1 MPTFTMKALTSL
13 LFCYLLLCLSLN
25 ATEQSLS
32 GLIVGL
38 DTIPKRVAVQNPSLA
53 AARWQIAEAEARLR
67 GSGLRDNP
75 ELEAGFQHNS
85 TLREGS
91 IEVGV
96 SQRFPVTNRLALE
109 QRVSATLVQ
118 QAQAEVQAV
127 ERALIVEA
135 RALLIEVITLRQ
147 QQALRTQQTEVS
159 QALAKFISEAASRA
173 ELSSLDA
180 AQAKLNAA
188 KLQTE
193 IPSLK
198 AAEITATGKLK
209 PLLGMNPTDQLH
221 IAGQE
226 LPTPSLSRSSLNLS
240 NRPDFQAS
248 QLAAKAANE
257 QIDLE
262 KSRRYDDIELGVV
275 AGLEREEDAPEG
287 FETEGIIG
295 VRVKLALPFWQKNEA
310 AIQEAQ
316 ARAERKK
323 LETVSLAE
331 NIKHQAKAS
340 YDEMIEWAALL
351 ENLDQ
356 NLLTQASQLASESEK
371 AYREGLGDLQA
382 ALRAREQ
389 QLELSDTRIE
399 TLKQFHLSRVRYE
412 AATGTSSF

>member
-1 MPTFTMKALTSL
+1 MKASTIQ

-25 ATEQSLS
+25 ASERSLS

-38 DTIPKRVAVQNPSLA
+38 DTIPRRISAQNPSLA

-91 IEVGV
+91 IEVGI

-109 QRVSATLVQ
+109 KRVSTTLVQ
-118 QAQAEVQAV
+118 QARAEVQEV
-127 ERALIVEA
+127 ERSLIVEA
-135 RALLIEVITLRQ
+135 RNLLIEIITLRQ
-147 QQALRTQQTEVS
+147 QQALRAQQAEVS
-159 QALAKFISEAASRA
+159 QALAKFISDAAGRA

-188 KLQTE
+188 KLRTE

-198 AAEITATGKLK
+198 ATEIAATGKLK
-209 PLLGMNPTDQLH
+209 PLLGMKPTDQLH

-226 LPTPSLSRSSLNLS
+226 LPPLSLTENSLILS

-248 QLAAKAANE
+248 QLASQAARE

-262 KSRRYDDIELGVV
+262 ISRRYDDIELGMV
-275 AGLEREEDAPEG
+275 AGLERAEDAPEG
-287 FETEGIIG
+287 FETEGIVG
-295 VRVKLALPFWQKNEA
+295 VRVRLALPFWQKNEA

-323 LETVSLAE
+323 LESVSLAE
-331 NIKHQAKAS
+331 TIKNQARAA
-340 YDEMIEWAALL
+340 YEEMIEWAALL
-351 ENLDQ
+351 ENLDKT
-356 NLLTQASQLASESEK
+356 LLTQASQLATDSEK

-382 ALRAREQ
+382 TLQTREQ
-389 QLELSDTRIE
+389 QLELAETRIE

-412 AATGTSSF
+412 AATGTSSY

>member
-1 MPTFTMKALTSL
+1 MKASTIQ

-25 ATEQSLS
+25 ASERSLS

-38 DTIPKRVAVQNPSLA
+38 DTIPKRISAQNPSLA

-91 IEVGV
+91 IEVGI

-109 QRVSATLVQ
+109 KRVSTTLVQ
-118 QAQAEVQAV
+118 QARAEVQEV
-127 ERALIVEA
+127 ERSLIVEA
-135 RALLIEVITLRQ
+135 RNLLIEIITLRQ
-147 QQALRTQQTEVS
+147 QQALRAQQAEVS
-159 QALAKFISEAASRA
+159 QALAKFISDAAGRA

-188 KLQTE
+188 KLRTE

-198 AAEITATGKLK
+198 ATEIAATGKLK
-209 PLLGMNPTDQLH
+209 PLLGMKPTDQLH

-226 LPTPSLSRSSLNLS
+226 LPPLSLTENSLILS

-248 QLAAKAANE
+248 QLASQAARE

-262 KSRRYDDIELGVV
+262 ISRRYDDIELGVV
-275 AGLEREEDAPEG
+275 AGLERAEDAPEG
-287 FETEGIIG
+287 FETEGIVG
-295 VRVKLALPFWQKNEA
+295 VRVRLALPFWQKNEA

-323 LETVSLAE
+323 LESVSLAE
-331 NIKHQAKAS
+331 TIKNQARAA
-340 YDEMIEWAALL
+340 YEEMIEWAALL
-351 ENLDQ
+351 ENLDKT
-356 NLLTQASQLASESEK
+356 LLTQASQLATDSEK

-382 ALRAREQ
+382 TLRTREQ
-389 QLELSDTRIE
+389 QLELAETRIE

-412 AATGTSSF
+412 AATGTSSY